1 LIELIVAG
9 RMYTH
14 YKSTLD
20 RDFNHSAINFFVTQV
35 ELLLKVLERVHKFS
49 LITLGRLIL

>member
-35 ELLLKVLERVHKFS
+35 ELLLKVLETVHRFS
-49 LITLGRLIL
+49 LIALRRLIL